1 MKTATPDLT
10 TLAPAT
16 AAKARAILAGL
27 GGGGNIS
34 AQCAPIL
41 IAMLTSSIKAEREE
55 AKQIVRSLALVGNAL
70 DRATIAANLA
80 AAFANRFEP

>member
-1 MKTATPDLT
+1 MKTGAPDLT

-16 AAKARAILAGL
+16 AAKARAILAGF
-27 GGGGNIS
+27 GGSGNIS

-41 IAMLTSSIKAEREE
+41 LAMLTSQVKAEREE
-55 AKQIVRSLALVGNAL
+55 AKQIVRSLVAIGSAL